1 MNNFA
6 NAFLLVYA
14 ALFPIINP
22 IGSAPLFLGLT
33 AFATTPQRNALAM
46 RVALNSLFLLLGS
59 MFIGSHVLEFF
70 GISLPVVRIGG
81 GLIVTAFGWKLLNS
95 ETPDGARAETSS
107 TKPVPDPFYP
117 LTMPL
122 TVGPGSIAIAI
133 SLGSQRPKSENLAAL
148 VQLGG
153 AALAGVLAIVITIY
167 LCYRFAQKLIG
178 ILGPRGTHVVVRL
191 SAFILVCIGIQILW
205 SGWSE
210 LAAMPH

>member
-1 MNNFA
+1 MNNFTTV
-6 NAFLLVYA
+6 FLLVYA

-33 AFATTPQRNALAM
+33 EFTTTAQRNGLAA
-46 RVALNSLFLLLGS
+46 RVAINSLFLLLGS

-81 GLIVTAFGWKLLNS
+81 GLVVTAFGWKLLNS
-95 ETPDGARAETSS
+95 ETPDGSRADAAAVQT
-107 TKPVPDPFYP
+107 VPESFYP

-122 TVGPGSIAIAI
+122 TVGPGSISVAIG
-133 SLGSQRPKSENLAAL
+133 LGSQRPKGETWAELL
-148 VQLGG
+148 QVGG
-153 AALAGVLAIVITIY
+153 AALAGVLAIVITVY
-167 LCYRFAQKLIG
+167 LCYRFAQRLVG
-178 ILGPRGTHVVVRL
+178 ILGPSGTHVVVRL

-210 LAAMPH
+210 LAALPR